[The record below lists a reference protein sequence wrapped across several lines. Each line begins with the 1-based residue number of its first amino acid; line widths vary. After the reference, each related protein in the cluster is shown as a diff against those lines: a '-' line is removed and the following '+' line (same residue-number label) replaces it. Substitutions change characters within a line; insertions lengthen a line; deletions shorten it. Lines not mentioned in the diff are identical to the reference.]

1 MPIMIKK
8 QCTEGWLTFGKG
20 VSWVDWLCILACFIV
35 EYKTMNIFKLNVEIY
50 REILFMLLLYDGYF
64 FSFLRIDTLIFH
76 KLVSLVIIMEH

>member
-1 MPIMIKK
+1 
-8 QCTEGWLTFGKG
+8 
-20 VSWVDWLCILACFIV
+20 
-35 EYKTMNIFKLNVEIY
+35 MNIFKLNVEIY